1 MRKSILVVYNPQ
13 KKDVDKILKLL
24 KKKLSKYNLKF
35 CSSLKITK
43 EICRGD
49 LLITVG
55 GDGTLL
61 KVGHYATENSVPVLG
76 INLGRLGYLA
86 EFKINEV
93 FSVIDKFFNGEITP
107 QKRNVLRIEFKN
119 KFYYAIND
127 CVIKALSAKVCN
139 IELVIDDKKIV
150 EIIGDGI
157 IVATPTG
164 STAYSL
170 ASGGSIVEPE
180 TEVLLIT
187 PISPHTLSI
196 RPIIV
201 SSNKKIEL
209 FIPKFKSNQNLILSL
224 DGQRDFELKQNERV
238 MIFSSEKKMLFI
250 TNPKKSFFDIL
261 TQKLSWGKR

>member
-1 MRKSILVVYNPQ
+1 MKKSILVVYNPQ

-35 CSSLKITK
+35 CSSLKVTK
-43 EICRGD
+43 EICVGD

-107 QKRNVLRIEFKN
+107 QKRGVLRVEFKN

-127 CVIKALSAKVCN
+127 CVIKTLSAKVCN

-187 PISPHTLSI
+187 PISPHTLSM
-196 RPIIV
+196 RPIVV
-201 SSNKKIEL
+201 SSNKRIEL
-209 FIPKFKSNQNLILSL
+209 YIPEFKSNKDLLLSL
-224 DGQRDFELKQNERV
+224 DGQRDFKLKQTEKV
-238 MIFSSEKKMLFI
+238 IISSSEKKLLFI
-250 TNPKKSFFDIL
+250 SNPKKSFFDIL

>member
-1 MRKSILVVYNPQ
+1 MKKSILVVYNPQ
-13 KKDVDKILKLL
+13 KKDVEEVLKLL
-24 KKKLSKYNLKF
+24 KKRLNKYDLKF
-35 CSSLKITK
+35 CSSLKVTK
-43 EICRGD
+43 EICVGD

-93 FSVIDKFFNGEITP
+93 FSVIDKFFSSEITP
-107 QKRNVLRIEFKN
+107 QKRNVLKIEFKN

-127 CVIKALSAKVCN
+127 CVIRTLSAKVCS
-139 IELVIDDKKIV
+139 IELVIEYKKIV

-187 PISPHTLSI
+187 PISPHTLSM
-196 RPIIV
+196 RPIVI

-209 FIPKFKSNQNLILSL
+209 YIPEFKSNKDLLLSL
-224 DGQRDFELKQNERV
+224 DGQRDFKLRQTDKV
-238 MIFSSEKKMLFI
+238 IISSSEKKIVIHF
-250 TNPKKSFFDIL
+250 KS
-261 TQKLSWGKR
+261 

>member
-1 MRKSILVVYNPQ
+1 MKKKIIVVFNPQ
-13 KKDVDKILKLL
+13 KKDVDKVLDLL
-24 KKKLSKYNLKF
+24 KKRLNKYVLKF
-35 CSSLKITK
+35 CSSLKVKK
-43 EICRGD
+43 EICKGD

-61 KVGHYATENSVPVLG
+61 KVGHYATENLVPVLG

-86 EFKINEV
+86 EFSVNEV
-93 FSVIDKFFNGEITP
+93 FDIVEKFFDGKIIP
-107 QKRNVLRIEFKN
+107 QQRNVLKIEFRN
-119 KFYYAIND
+119 KFYYAVND
-127 CVIKALSAKVCN
+127 CVIKSVSAKVCN
-139 IELVIDDKKIV
+139 VELRIDNKKIV

-170 ASGGSIVEPE
+170 ASSGSIVEPE

-201 SSNKKIEL
+201 SSNRQIGL
-209 FIPKFKSNQNLILSL
+209 YIPEYKSNKDLILSL
-224 DGQRDFELKQNERV
+224 DGQRDFKLSQNDEIIIR
-238 MIFSSEKKMLFI
+238 SSEKKMLFI
-250 TNPKKSFFDIL
+250 TNPKKTFFDIL